1 MAQVLSGS
9 AGSRPRR
16 GMPDTFKGDSDVNAV
31 KGPDRGL
38 PRQLAATLEWAQVAM
53 APPGPLDLLE
63 QRE

>member
-1 MAQVLSGS
+1 
-9 AGSRPRR
+9 
-16 GMPDTFKGDSDVNAV
+16 MPDTFKGDSDVNAV

-53 APPGPLDLLE
+53 APPGPLDRLE